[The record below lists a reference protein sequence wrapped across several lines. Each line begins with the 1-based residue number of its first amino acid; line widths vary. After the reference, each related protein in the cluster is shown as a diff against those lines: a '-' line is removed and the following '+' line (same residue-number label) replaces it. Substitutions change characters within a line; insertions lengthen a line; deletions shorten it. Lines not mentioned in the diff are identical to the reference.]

1 MGYPGWHIEC
11 SGISVRY
18 LGEDLDIH
26 CGGVDNIF
34 PHHTNEIAQSEAYLG
49 HSWCKY
55 WIHGEHLNDS
65 TGKMSKSKGEFLT
78 VDLLKSKG
86 YNPLSYRFMC
96 LNSSY
101 RKVLVFSYEALSNAE
116 NSYLKLKKK
125 ISTLSDDGDVSKDV
139 YEEYDSKF
147 RAYIGDDLNTA
158 NAITLIYDLLKD
170 SVNDSTKLS
179 LIKAWDTVLSLD
191 LLEDESIEVNLDS
204 EILEKIELRNK
215 AKLEKNYE
223 LADKIR
229 DELLKDGIKLIDGRD
244 GTTYEFIT
252 K

>member
-1 MGYPGWHIEC
+1 MM
-11 SGISVRY
+11 V
-18 LGEDLDIH
+18 
-26 CGGVDNIF
+26 
-34 PHHTNEIAQSEAYLG
+34 
-49 HSWCKY
+49 
-55 WIHGEHLNDS
+55 
-65 TGKMSKSKGEFLT
+65 MFL
-78 VDLLKSKG
+78 
-86 YNPLSYRFMC
+86 
-96 LNSSY
+96 
-101 RKVLVFSYEALSNAE
+101 
-116 NSYLKLKKK
+116 
-125 ISTLSDDGDVSKDV
+125 
-139 YEEYDSKF
+139 
-147 RAYIGDDLNTA
+147 GDDLNTA

-229 DELLKDGIKLIDGRD
+229 DELLKDGIKLIDSRD

>member
-1 MGYPGWHIEC
+1 M
-11 SGISVRY
+11 
-18 LGEDLDIH
+18 
-26 CGGVDNIF
+26 
-34 PHHTNEIAQSEAYLG
+34 
-49 HSWCKY
+49 
-55 WIHGEHLNDS
+55 
-65 TGKMSKSKGEFLT
+65 
-78 VDLLKSKG
+78 
-86 YNPLSYRFMC
+86 
-96 LNSSY
+96 
-101 RKVLVFSYEALSNAE
+101 
-116 NSYLKLKKK
+116 
-125 ISTLSDDGDVSKDV
+125 
-139 YEEYDSKF
+139 
-147 RAYIGDDLNTA
+147 NTA

-191 LLEDESIEVNLDS
+191 LLEDESIKVNLDS

>member
-1 MGYPGWHIEC
+1 M
-11 SGISVRY
+11 
-18 LGEDLDIH
+18 
-26 CGGVDNIF
+26 
-34 PHHTNEIAQSEAYLG
+34 
-49 HSWCKY
+49 
-55 WIHGEHLNDS
+55 
-65 TGKMSKSKGEFLT
+65 
-78 VDLLKSKG
+78 
-86 YNPLSYRFMC
+86 
-96 LNSSY
+96 
-101 RKVLVFSYEALSNAE
+101 
-116 NSYLKLKKK
+116 
-125 ISTLSDDGDVSKDV
+125 
-139 YEEYDSKF
+139 
-147 RAYIGDDLNTA
+147 NTA

>member
-1 MGYPGWHIEC
+1 M
-11 SGISVRY
+11 
-18 LGEDLDIH
+18 
-26 CGGVDNIF
+26 
-34 PHHTNEIAQSEAYLG
+34 
-49 HSWCKY
+49 
-55 WIHGEHLNDS
+55 
-65 TGKMSKSKGEFLT
+65 
-78 VDLLKSKG
+78 
-86 YNPLSYRFMC
+86 
-96 LNSSY
+96 
-101 RKVLVFSYEALSNAE
+101 
-116 NSYLKLKKK
+116 
-125 ISTLSDDGDVSKDV
+125 SDDGDVSKDV